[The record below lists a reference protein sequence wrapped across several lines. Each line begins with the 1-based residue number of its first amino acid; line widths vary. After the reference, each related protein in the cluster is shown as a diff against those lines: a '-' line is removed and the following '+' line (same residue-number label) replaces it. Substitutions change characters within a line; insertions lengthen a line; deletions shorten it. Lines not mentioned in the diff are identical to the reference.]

1 MTLRGIWESIPC
13 FDEIRVL
20 DRPFDLGDAPCL
32 LLGLTREG
40 GALSAWILFRPED
53 EGDAVSPKKPVKTRR
68 DELIFERALNRT
80 AFEPLDV
87 SALVIDG
94 EKFPSGSGEG
104 TALQSMPLAQ
114 AFVLRTFLEAGLD
127 AGKWRDRDLRGTH
140 LYQLE
145 LEGEYPAIPLK
156 EGPVGEIRLD
166 FQQGFACG
174 LAGKKLT
181 LDFIRT
187 SPKKY
192 TFTDS
197 KDGSVHE
204 FYLTGVRLW
213 DPWPEYE
220 QLFADPRMTERV
232 PPEILAEQKRGFFEE
247 TLPGVC
253 PRGMRLPVVEYES
266 QEGLSLDFYSRE
278 YLAEKWDAPRPGG
291 VTAFLIK
298 PDNPTGPH
306 GFPARVAVI
315 QAPLPPDAEKL
326 VMEAL
331 FYHLPFTMEPVV
343 F

>member
-1 MTLRGIWESIPC
+1 MNLRGIWESIPR

-20 DRPFDLGDAPCL
+20 DRPFDLGEAPCL

-40 GALSAWILFRPED
+40 RALSAWFLREED
-53 EGDAVSPKKPVKTRR
+53 EKEPPVGRKVKTRR
-68 DELIFERALNRT
+68 DEMLSIRLEDAGPQLLHVQTLTIGGWACFSHRSGETALL
-80 AFEPLDV
+80 EPL
-87 SALVIDG
+87 
-94 EKFPSGSGEG
+94 
-104 TALQSMPLAQ
+104 PLNQ
-114 AFVLRTFLEAGLD
+114 AFILRAFLEAGLR
-127 AGKWRDRDLRGTH
+127 AEGWRERDFDRMALC
-140 LYQLE
+140 QLE

-220 QLFADPRMTERV
+220 QLFAGPRMTERV

-247 TLPGVC
+247 TLPNIC
-253 PRGMRLPVVEYES
+253 PRGMRVPVVEYES
-266 QEGLSLDFYSRE
+266 AEGLSLDFYSRE
-278 YLAEKWDAPRPGG
+278 YLAEKRDASGPNGA
-291 VTAFLIK
+291 TAFLMK
-298 PDNPTGPH
+298 PDNPAGPH
-306 GFPARVAVI
+306 GFPARAAVI

-326 VMEAL
+326 AAEAL